1 MKLLCLVLSASSVS
15 SSRFVHLCLKKNKLH
30 GSCGAATAF
39 CRRDAT
45 VRPSVYRVFGFYAVS
60 LLSSYFI
67 YLLGFPIHIHNLHHS
82 LVAKSTNERN
92 FVEPKGKNIHNFCL
106 FTLKFFFIVLILCL
120 RSIASKQL
128 GFLYR

>member
-1 MKLLCLVLSASSVS
+1 MSG
-15 SSRFVHLCLKKNKLH
+15 FVCVVCFFLKICPSLLKKNKLH

-106 FTLKFFFIVLILCL
+106 FTLKFFFHCFNIMPPIY
-120 RSIASKQL
+120 S
-128 GFLYR
+128 F